1 MTTDQTD
8 DLSYTN
14 LSRKLTAQQLAGIRD
29 ALCPGYEAPPVSPTL
44 CRSVEKQIASIRR
57 LSEVQP
63 SPGARRGALLAAALG
78 EGAGGKLDMGA
89 ARRAAVEAMEKISSG
104 AHSKEGRHVWK
115 AWEEEELGRLVEDA
129 GYRLEVLGDGALD
142 YQKLG
147 LHFQRSESAVRK
159 KCWSMT
165 MKRQAVNVKKEEG
178 EEEEEEEGTAKAA
191 SRAAAEEETF
201 QDTKKTKASQQQK
214 RKWTDEENERMQQFV
229 QSEAYRVERGVQDG
243 GSKAVKWEVLA
254 KQFKHCK
261 AGQAQKKFQALKG
274 MLGANG
280 GVVKERK
287 QNRRHHQKKVAY
299 KWMIVTVMRTFDQM
313 KGTAPDIFEAI
324 EGHPDFRL
332 ELDMSIAPGTQQVPR
347 WRTQVRKTLSA
358 EKIFVNTGVKVNK
371 ETLWDLDINAVADLI
386 ADNPKQRIG
395 DLDVLPA
402 TGGGG

>member
-1 MTTDQTD
+1 MTTDQTDD

-29 ALCPGYEAPPVSPTL
+29 ALCPGYEAPPVSSTL

-78 EGAGGKLDMGA
+78 KGAGSKLDMGT

-165 MKRQAVNVKKEEG
+165 MKRQAVNGKKEEK
-178 EEEEEEEGTAKAA
+178 EKEEGTAKAA
-191 SRAAAEEETF
+191 SSAASEEGTF

-254 KQFKHCK
+254 KQFKDCK

-280 GVVKERK
+280 GVLKERK

-402 TGGGG
+402 MGGG